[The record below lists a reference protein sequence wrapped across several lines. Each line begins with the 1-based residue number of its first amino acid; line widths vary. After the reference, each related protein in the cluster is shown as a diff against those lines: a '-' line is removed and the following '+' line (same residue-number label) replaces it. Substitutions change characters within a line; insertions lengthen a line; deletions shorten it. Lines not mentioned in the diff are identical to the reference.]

1 MGPALQENQNPDEL
15 RGVWFGY
22 TDVYERLEPY
32 VDPFDLR
39 ARVRVLTLDVIS
51 SSEWR
56 SRTQGDFGRCN
67 LGPVGRR
74 ACMIENPLKSE
85 LVQSR
90 AFRRAV
96 AFVIG
101 IGVPALAALWF
112 RQPGGMLLGAI
123 TAIMFSFADE
133 EGPLTKRFTALGRSA
148 GGIAL
153 GGAIGHLLGGYDW
166 AFWMLFVAGAFGAA
180 WLNRADKSA
189 HIGAR
194 LAVMA
199 LAIVA
204 GTPDISWPEA
214 LFVVGSLAVTVLVR
228 LADHAVFGPLPA
240 ASLPPRP
247 VVPESD
253 RFWLRFAAAYTAAAT
268 LGLWAGLELDPQHA
282 MWVVITTLVVM
293 QPDDRSNYRRILE
306 RIIGTP
312 GRRGR
317 CVRADA
323 IRPRRAVGVR
333 GTRCHSSR
341 AAAPHSGAVLAAHG
355 GHRAAGHVDLRLGVA
370 GGGRLRRAV
379 AGAVQR
385 AGGRRPGGLP
395 PRVGRD

>member
-1 MGPALQENQNPDEL
+1 
-15 RGVWFGY
+15 
-22 TDVYERLEPY
+22 
-32 VDPFDLR
+32 
-39 ARVRVLTLDVIS
+39 
-51 SSEWR
+51 
-56 SRTQGDFGRCN
+56 
-67 LGPVGRR
+67 
-74 ACMIENPLKSE
+74 MIENPLNSE

-96 AFVIG
+96 AFVVG

-112 RQPGGMLLGAI
+112 RQSGGMLLGVI

-148 GGIAL
+148 AGIAL

-166 AFWMLFVAGAFGAA
+166 AFWLLFVAGAFGAA

-199 LAIVA
+199 LAIAA
-204 GTPDISWPEA
+204 GTPDISWREA
-214 LFVVGSLAVTVLVR
+214 SFAVGSLAVTVLVR

-268 LGLWAGLELDPQHA
+268 LGLWIGLELDRQHA
-282 MWVVITTLVVM
+282 IWVVVTTLVVM

-306 RIIGTP
+306 RIVGTLAGVAVAFVLTQFLRAEPLVFAALVVTAAALPHHIPVRYWLHTAAIALLVMLIYDLASRVAGDSGALAPGLFTERVVDVLVGCVLALIGTELGFRWGAHVKP
-312 GRRGR
+312 AS
-317 CVRADA
+317 VK
-323 IRPRRAVGVR
+323 
-333 GTRCHSSR
+333 T
-341 AAAPHSGAVLAAHG
+341 APAQP
-355 GHRAAGHVDLRLGVA
+355 D
-370 GGGRLRRAV
+370 
-379 AGAVQR
+379 
-385 AGGRRPGGLP
+385 
-395 PRVGRD
+395 